1 MKITPKQLVT
11 CAALLAICLLSTYL
25 KTLSVYITGP
35 IVNACIILAT
45 IFCGLLGGILLSIAT
60 PVAAYFIA
68 SSPITQAV
76 PLIVPMIMLGNC
88 VLAFAVWIFYHKLHF
103 RLHMEAGLIVGSLA
117 KAAFMWLII
126 VRVILHS
133 SLAIDALGAKY
144 DKLLAVASSAFS
156 VTQLIT
162 ALIGSAL
169 AVILYYPL
177 KAVSGQNE

>member
-25 KTLSVYITGP
+25 KTLAVYITGP

-88 VLAFAVWIFYHKLHF
+88 VLALAVWIFYHKLHF

-133 SLAIDALGAKY
+133 SLAIDALGAN
-144 DKLLAVASSAFS
+144 LALARGTFS
-156 VTQLIT
+156 VPQLIT